1 MHEGDENWHEVG
13 DVLCRQNDIIGF
25 GIVRAQRTKLL
36 VKRPQQ
42 GALQAL
48 QAKSEALQ
56 SSMCVYRA
64 QFRALLLHANSHY
77 PPALLATTFRLK
89 QDKLIRYLS
98 HPF

>member
-36 VKRPQQ
+36 VKRAQQ

-56 SSMCVYRA
+56 SSLCAFRA
-64 QFRALLLHANSHY
+64 QFRALCVHDPKTDGVIFSEMPISYFMPIFITLLH
-77 PPALLATTFRLK
+77 F
-89 QDKLIRYLS
+89 
-98 HPF
+98 